1 MAAAAEGGR
10 WRRRCCW
17 CWSWW
22 VAETESARGRESAF
36 WRPAGS
42 AGASHGSANLP
53 RGGAGSEAW
62 AGTSPSDR

>member
-1 MAAAAEGGR
+1 MAAAAEGGGG
-10 WRRRCCW
+10 RRRCCW